1 MFISIY
7 QYKMEKEFV
16 VAVRGFHHYKSFWVP
31 QPNENLQCKHEVGN
45 AFDIYAIKTCKDD
58 GTIVGHLPRE
68 LSRVL
73 KFLLDRGAMISAELV
88 SVHYRKSPL
97 VQGGLEI
104 PCKVI
109 VRMSPTVR
117 NNQLLDRLLELVSTI
132 YSEPDTPVIMG
143 SILTHEKDFLS
154 TDSPPIKKKK
164 ETLSRPIKKKKKEPL
179 SRPIHKEKKM
189 DEVVKKTSHDIRDM
203 FRRQGAS
210 CSKVPRTERVE
221 ENFYINFTYRST
233 CLQFA

>member
-1 MFISIY
+1 MSLQFAGFTII
-7 QYKMEKEFV
+7 KVF
-16 VAVRGFHHYKSFWVP
+16 GFHSRMKTFNV
-31 QPNENLQCKHEVGN
+31 NTEVGN

-154 TDSPPIKKKK
+154 TDKEPLSPPI
-164 ETLSRPIKKKKKEPL
+164 KKKEPL
-179 SRPIHKEKKM
+179 SRTAKSA
-189 DEVVKKTSHDIRDM
+189 DT
-203 FRRQGAS
+203 
-210 CSKVPRTERVE
+210 
-221 ENFYINFTYRST
+221 
-233 CLQFA
+233 

>member
-1 MFISIY
+1 
-7 QYKMEKEFV
+7 MEKEFV
-16 VAVRGFHHYKSFWVP
+16 AAVRGFHHYKSFWVP

-58 GTIVGHLPRE
+58 GTIIGHLPRE

-154 TDSPPIKKKK
+154 TDKEPLSPPIKKKK
-164 ETLSRPIKKKKKEPL
+164 ETLSWPIKKKKEPL
-179 SRPIHKEKKM
+179 SRPIEKEKKL

-210 CSKVPRTERVE
+210 CSKVPRTEKVE
-221 ENFYINFTYRST
+221 EKDEDDLIIIDD
-233 CLQFA
+233 